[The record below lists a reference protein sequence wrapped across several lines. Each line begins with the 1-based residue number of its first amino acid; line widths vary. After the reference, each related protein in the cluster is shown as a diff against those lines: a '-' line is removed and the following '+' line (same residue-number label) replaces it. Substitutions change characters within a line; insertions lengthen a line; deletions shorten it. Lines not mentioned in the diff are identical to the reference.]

1 MQLWGILCIIR
12 LSYIFTIYER
22 MKKILISLIV
32 LSSLFT
38 WASAQ
43 TQAPD
48 SSENILTEKF
58 EQVLEAD
65 DIEDPLRDGAYG
77 IVGGDNVDP
86 DKKISSIL
94 EAGEIT
100 EHKTAMDST
109 LNFIKKIVNYLLWF
123 LWLIALLF
131 MIYHWFL
138 MLTAAGDDAQYK
150 KWLKSIKYAAIAIWW
165 VWISWLFVSF
175 IFWLISKFIW

>member
-1 MQLWGILCIIR
+1 
-12 LSYIFTIYER
+12 

-38 WASAQ
+38 WTSAQ

-48 SSENILTEKF
+48 SSENILTEEF
-58 EQVLEAD
+58 NQVLEAD

-94 EAGEIT
+94 ESGKIT
-100 EHKTAMDST
+100 EHKTAMDNT
-109 LNFIKKIVNYLLWF
+109 LNLVKKTINYLL
-123 LWLIALLF
+123 
-131 MIYHWFL
+131 
-138 MLTAAGDDAQYK
+138 
-150 KWLKSIKYAAIAIWW
+150 
-165 VWISWLFVSF
+165 
-175 IFWLISKFIW
+175 